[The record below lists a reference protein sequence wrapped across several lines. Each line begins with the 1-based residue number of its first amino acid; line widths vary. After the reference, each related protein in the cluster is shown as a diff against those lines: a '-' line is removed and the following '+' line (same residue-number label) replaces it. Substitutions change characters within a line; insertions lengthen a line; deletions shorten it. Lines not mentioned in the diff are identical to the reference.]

1 MDNEL
6 NELELLF
13 RKVYR
18 KLKDQFNHIMNEYVT
33 TNEYMV
39 MKLMLNGKMRVT
51 DLSKA
56 LQVSASHITSIT
68 DSLVQKKLV
77 ERERSSKDRRVVD
90 LSLTTEGI
98 ELIKQLNVINSKF
111 IQDKFKI
118 FSTKEKTDLIYLLNK
133 LEEQLSTKK
142 NDPI

>member
-18 KLKDQFNHIMNEYVT
+18 KLKDQFNQIMNEYVT

-98 ELIKQLNVINSKF
+98 DLIKQLNVINSKF

>member
-13 RKVYR
+13 RNVYR
-18 KLKDQFNHIMNEYVT
+18 KLKDQFNQIMNEYVT

-51 DLSKA
+51 DLSKT

-98 ELIKQLNVINSKF
+98 DLIKELNVINSKF

-133 LEEQLSTKK
+133 LEEQLSIKK